1 MNTVELHYDIQG
13 DGPPLLLIAGLGMS
27 SSAWAGV
34 VPVLSRSWTVITVD
48 NRGTGRSP
56 VPEGPYT
63 IDGMA
68 DDVAAMLRQLNLGPV
83 SAVGWSLGGSVLQS
97 LLINHGELIDQ
108 AVLLNAFPSYTRVQ
122 DAWLE
127 AGLILRQ
134 SGMDRAALG
143 VQGVAWAMTARIVMD
158 HAALYEAQLRG
169 AELDPYPT
177 SFEGF
182 AAQAAGLRTYDS
194 RSQLPTVR
202 NRVLVLSGAE
212 DVLTPPWQSVEIAEL
227 IPNAHLKVLPRGSHG
242 MIMEYPEDTL
252 AAITAFLKTSAETV
266 SATRRLDRASL

>member
-68 DDVAAMLRQLNLGPV
+68 DDVAAVLGQLNLGPV

-97 LLINHGELIDQ
+97 LLINHGELIDRG
-108 AVLLNAFPSYTRVQ
+108 VLLNAFPSYTRVQ

-143 VQGVAWAMTARIVMD
+143 VQGVAWGMTARIVMD
-158 HAALYEAQLRG
+158 HEALYEAQLRG
-169 AELDPYPT
+169 VELDPYPT

-182 AAQAAGLRTYDS
+182 SAQAAGLRIYDS
-194 RSQLPTVR
+194 RSELPRVR

-227 IPNAHLKVLPRGSHG
+227 IPDAHLQVLPRGSHG

-252 AAITAFLKTSAETV
+252 AAITAFLKTTAETV
-266 SATRRLDRASL
+266 SAGRRLDGASL

>member
-68 DDVAAMLRQLNLGPV
+68 DDVAAVLRQLNLGPV

-108 AVLLNAFPSYTRVQ
+108 GVLLNAFPSYTRVQ

-143 VQGVAWAMTARIVMD
+143 VQGVAWGMTARIVMD
-158 HAALYEAQLRG
+158 HEALYEAQLRG

-182 AAQAAGLRTYDS
+182 AAQAAGLRIYDS
-194 RSQLPTVR
+194 RSELPTVR

-227 IPNAHLKVLPRGSHG
+227 IPNAHLQVLPRGSHG

-252 AAITAFLKTSAETV
+252 AAITAFLKTAETV
-266 SATRRLDRASL
+266 SATRRLDRASR